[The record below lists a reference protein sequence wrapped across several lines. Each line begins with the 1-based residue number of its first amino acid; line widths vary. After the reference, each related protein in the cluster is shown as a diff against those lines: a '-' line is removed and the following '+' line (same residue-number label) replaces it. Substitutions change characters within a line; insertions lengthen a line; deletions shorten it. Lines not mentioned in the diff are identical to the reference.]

1 MRIIKLEPL
10 SDGVYCSGSSDN
22 IATPPE
28 GWAYIPTED
37 GPIPEEWKGTARD
50 YSLPDTFPRLGSIEA
65 EELTYIRDV
74 TRTRKITKTREVES
88 FDEEGKPITI
98 TEEYE
103 EEETYTEQVPYT
115 MTTVT
120 AMTPGIVPE
129 PAPEPPAPPTT
140 EERLSAIEDA
150 LCEMDAANAAS
161 IAALEDALCEI
172 DAGGA
177 DNE

>member
-1 MRIIKLEPL
+1 MWIVKLTPNPN
-10 SDGVYCSGSSDN
+10 GSHDDHDADH
-22 IATPPE
+22 ITTVPD
-28 GWAYIPTED
+28 GWAM
-37 GPIPEEWKGTARD
+37 IPEDFAV
-50 YSLPDTFPRLGSIEA
+50 PDTFPFVDIVA
-65 EELTYIRDV
+65 EELTYYNEV
-74 TRTRKITKTREVES
+74 ERTRKVTKTREVES
-88 FDEEGKPITI
+88 FDEDGKPITV

-115 MTTVT
+115 MMTVT
-120 AMTPGIVPE
+120 AMTPGIVPG
-129 PAPEPPAPPTT
+129 PVPEPPAPPTT

-177 DNE
+177 SNE